1 MREDVLKRLADQ
13 ASSDRAFLSH
23 LRRDPG
29 AALVAHGYALTQE
42 EFATVLDLRRRTAAL
57 GDGMVAALLAGGLRN
72 RAGGRPGNSRAPGG
86 SFAGPGRP
94 GAPGRSD
101 GPEGRGRRPGT

>member
-29 AALVAHGYALTQE
+29 AALVANGYALTEE

-57 GDGMVAALLAGGLRN
+57 GDGMVAALLANGLRN
-72 RAGGRPGNSRAPGG
+72 RAGSP
-86 SFAGPGRP
+86 PGRP
-94 GAPGRSD
+94 GYPGASGGRPARPRPPGR
-101 GPEGRGRRPGT
+101 GPRQGP